1 MVGAGSP
8 GSLPSVAGSSSYQA
22 AGNTYALE
30 SSSPDGNYPRDVRSA
45 VVILI
50 TAALMIVGALPAMAA
65 DRATA
70 DFVVVGV
77 DEIVEEDL
85 YAVGNSVDVRGTI
98 DGDLIAFSGT
108 EVRIS
113 GVVTG
118 DVIAVTGSVIIEGTV
133 EGSVRA
139 TAGSVSVSGTV
150 ERDLVIVAGSADVTG
165 RVGQD
170 LLAWGWSLNL
180 AGAVDGFVWGQMI
193 GVTRISGDVGRDFE
207 MTVGSLEV
215 LDGTSILGDLGYKAK
230 DPALVAD
237 SAVIGGQL
245 IQREQTRQN
254 IRIRAVGLVGA
265 ILGLLLF
272 VAGGLAMFWMAPRTL
287 EKAAIAAGKRW
298 PASLITGILLLP
310 IPLVIPAVIGTIATT
325 AEPDV
330 AFPLALALV
339 PIAVGVAGI
348 FVLAIIIAPV
358 PALTA
363 VGRRIAPRR
372 SAPFGF
378 LVGAGILLV
387 LSLIPIVRWV
397 VVGAVALFG
406 LGAWVVGAVDP
417 FARLELNSEQL
428 LTDSDS

>member
-1 MVGAGSP
+1 
-8 GSLPSVAGSSSYQA
+8 
-22 AGNTYALE
+22 
-30 SSSPDGNYPRDVRSA
+30 
-45 VVILI
+45 
-50 TAALMIVGALPAMAA
+50 
-65 DRATA
+65 
-70 DFVVVGV
+70 
-77 DEIVEEDL
+77 
-85 YAVGNSVDVRGTI
+85 
-98 DGDLIAFSGT
+98 
-108 EVRIS
+108 
-113 GVVTG
+113 
-118 DVIAVTGSVIIEGTV
+118 
-133 EGSVRA
+133 
-139 TAGSVSVSGTV
+139 
-150 ERDLVIVAGSADVTG
+150 
-165 RVGQD
+165 
-170 LLAWGWSLNL
+170 
-180 AGAVDGFVWGQMI
+180 
-193 GVTRISGDVGRDFE
+193 
-207 MTVGSLEV
+207 
-215 LDGTSILGDLGYKAK
+215 
-230 DPALVAD
+230 
-237 SAVIGGQL
+237 
-245 IQREQTRQN
+245 
-254 IRIRAVGLVGA
+254 
-265 ILGLLLF
+265 
-272 VAGGLAMFWMAPRTL
+272 MFWMAPRTL